1 MVPNGQEKMT
11 IMTKMTKTVDTSFV
25 NPFNAQGP
33 TNPKYYANREKL
45 LLTFMQNVIAVSKSR
60 GVTRPINIAI
70 MGSWGVGKTSTLL
83 KFKNMIKN
91 DGEKVPIF
99 SACIPLSPNCCVDAD
114 SFFISIIESVF
125 REYESTIDLPT
136 RVLDFI
142 KEELNVIDNWKI
154 SKLSINPEIERKE
167 KPPLRGIN
175 FKETMKKFWDKLHS
189 SGIHLA
195 VIMLDD
201 IHYAFYSKGNAE
213 LLYDLRTDMQAL
225 TSSGAQYMFVITGPA
240 NLYPAMRDKAEPFTR
255 LFERFEL
262 KAFDV
267 DGTRQL
273 IEKPLRVEG
282 IGLAIDA
289 DVIGR
294 IHQITGGHPYFVTL
308 TMRDLLDRFHEG
320 RLTIEEFN
328 RICPELI
335 GHLARIKF
343 DSDFDRASDAEK
355 MLLLQMSDMGH
366 DEISPSELNGSGTTR
381 LLDRLVK
388 KDIVVKISR
397 GKYTLYNPLFKEYLK
412 GRNKSDQDIRN
423 R

>member
-1 MVPNGQEKMT
+1 VVPYRQEKMT
-11 IMTKMTKTVDTSFV
+11 IMTKMTKIVNPLFI

-33 TNPKYYANREKL
+33 TNPKYYANREEL
-45 LLTFMQNVIAVSKSR
+45 LSKFIHNVIAVSRS
-60 GVTRPINIAI
+60 GGITRPVNVAI

-83 KFKNMIKN
+83 KFKDLIKN
-91 DGEKVPIF
+91 GSN
-99 SACIPLSPNCCVDAD
+99 SARTFTAIVPLSPNCCVDAD
-114 SFFISIIESVF
+114 TFFISIMESIF

-167 KPPLRGIN
+167 KPPIKGIN
-175 FKETMKKFWDKLHS
+175 FKVTMKKFWDKLQ
-189 SGIHLA
+189 SGGINLA

-201 IHYAFYSKGNAE
+201 IHYAFYSRGNAE

-225 TSSGAQYMFVITGPA
+225 SSSGAQYMFVITGPA
-240 NLYPAMRDKAEPFTR
+240 NLYPEMRNKAEPFTR

-262 KAFDV
+262 KTFGL

-273 IEKPLRVEG
+273 IEKPLRAEG
-282 IGLAIDA
+282 IGLTIDA
-289 DVIGR
+289 DVIRR

-308 TMRDLLDRFHEG
+308 IMRDLQDRFHEG
-320 RLTIEEFN
+320 RLTMEEFN
-328 RICPELI
+328 RICPELLR
-335 GHLARIKF
+335 HLARIKF
-343 DSDFDRASDAEK
+343 DSDYDRASDAEK
-355 MLLLQMSDMGH
+355 ILLLQMSDMGH

-412 GRNKSDQDIRN
+412 GR
-423 R
+423 